1 MQHRWSE
8 ARRAGT
14 SCDAPSG
21 LKTMVGAA
29 PTPLRT
35 WLLTTGPSDLKD
47 RTTPDTCVYSSLLI
61 PTLFHRY
68 ESNLPLN
75 VADDR
80 KVIKRK
86 TARVGTHLK
95 RYQICIGQRKQSG
108 NG

>member
-14 SCDAPSG
+14 SCDAPSA

-35 WLLTTGPSDLKD
+35 WLPYYRSFGPE
-47 RTTPDTCVYSSLLI
+47 RQNHARYVRYSSLLI
-61 PTLFHRY
+61 PTLLHRY

-95 RYQICIGQRKQSG
+95 RYQICVGQRKQSG